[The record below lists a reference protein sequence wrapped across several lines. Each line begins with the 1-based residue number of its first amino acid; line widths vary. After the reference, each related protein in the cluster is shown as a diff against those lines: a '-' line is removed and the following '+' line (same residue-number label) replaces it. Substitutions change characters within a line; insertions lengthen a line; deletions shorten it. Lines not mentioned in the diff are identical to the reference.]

1 MKTVADFWNSLLRV
15 EGLWNSP
22 LRGEILRILATGLFF
37 LLGVIAGRLWSMWR
51 RYRQIKLAERGQSEE
66 VVSIEKI
73 LLDHRADGTEVL
85 RIRSCGRDPIETVF
99 PNAAARDA
107 FQKRA
112 RATTSTRPLVS
123 MDGKLG
129 SYLLQELAIWVC
141 AQLRER
147 NFRHQAWVMA
157 PVYERGALYLGG
169 HFLSTVLLIRRD
181 DLLRFRNWEDCM
193 QIQVEHASHGDRIL
207 TLMHMAAEYERQAAA
222 IASRRAARRRSNYE
236 ETMYILDLGLDT
248 QSADLPAKPVPWT
261 RFQPT
266 LDELGIQA
274 REPATVA

>member
-1 MKTVADFWNSLLRV
+1 VADFWNSLLRV

-22 LRGEILRILATGLFF
+22 LRVEILRILATAVFF
-37 LLGVIAGRLWSMWR
+37 ALGVVAGRLWGMWR

-73 LLDHRADGTEVL
+73 LLDRRSDGTEVL

-107 FQKRA
+107 FQTRA
-112 RATTSTRPLVS
+112 GATTTARPLVS

-141 AQLRER
+141 GQLRER
-147 NFRHQAWVMA
+147 NFRHDAWVMA

-181 DLLRFRNWEDCM
+181 DLLRFRDWEGCTR
-193 QIQVEHASHGDRIL
+193 IQVEHASHGERVL
-207 TLMHMAAEYERQAAA
+207 TLLNMAAEYERQAAA
-222 IASRRAARRRSNYE
+222 IASRRAAGRRSNYE

-248 QSADLPAKPVPWT
+248 QSADLPAKPVPWK
-261 RFQPT
+261 RFEAT
-266 LDELGIQA
+266 LDKLGIEA
-274 REPATVA
+274 REPVKAA